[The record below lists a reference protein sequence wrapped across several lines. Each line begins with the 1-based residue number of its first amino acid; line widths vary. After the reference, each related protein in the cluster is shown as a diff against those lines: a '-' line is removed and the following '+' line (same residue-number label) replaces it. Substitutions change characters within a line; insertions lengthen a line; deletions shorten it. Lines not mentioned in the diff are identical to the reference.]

1 MSRRL
6 NWNVFKKLFRITYR
20 DEEDIPISDSWRQQT
35 MNRIRGLD
43 LEPVRQGFGAF
54 FEPFVWRLAPVTL
67 AMILILSI
75 ALSNFDLVSDAD
87 VFRLFSYELEDAY
100 AFLDPE

>member
-1 MSRRL
+1 MAGRL
-6 NWNVFKKLFRITYR
+6 DWNILKKLFRITYR
-20 DEEDIPISDSWRQQT
+20 EEEDIPISDLWGQQT
-35 MNRIRGLD
+35 MNRIRGLAPA
-43 LEPVRQGFGAF
+43 PVRQGFASF

-75 ALSNFDLVSDAD
+75 ALSNFDMVGDAE

-100 AFLDPE
+100 AFLDLE